1 MVNLLGDVRL
11 ALPNKVV
18 ILDKLSKVSA
28 FLGKIADVAVDNV
41 ELAEAV
47 SEVSIS
53 VFSSTY
59 NALNQK
65 LSLAVLRK
73 L

>member
-28 FLGKIADVAVDNV
+28 FLGKIANIAVDNV

-53 VFSSTY
+53 VFSSI
-59 NALNQK
+59 
-65 LSLAVLRK
+65 
-73 L
+73 

>member
-1 MVNLLGDVRL
+1 MVDLLGDVRL

-28 FLGKIADVAVDNV
+28 FLNKVANIAVDNV
-41 ELAEAV
+41 ELAEAI

-53 VFSSTY
+53 VFSST
-59 NALNQK
+59 
-65 LSLAVLRK
+65 
-73 L
+73 